1 MTGALSYANI
11 SFFKRQSMKTIKRAR
26 EIIGVEIRELE
37 RVRRSLDKR
46 FSRSVRLML
55 ESLRQG
61 GKIVVTGVG
70 KNFYIGQKISATLSS
85 TGSTSVAL
93 HPSQAL
99 HGDLGVL
106 SQQDILLALSYSGE
120 SPELME
126 LIPAARRQGVKIIAL
141 TGVAESALAKAS
153 DEIIYTPVTR
163 EACPFNLA
171 PTASTTAALAVGDAL
186 AIVLLEARGFRKEDY
201 ARLHPGGTIGRTLLL
216 RVGDIMRQGDR
227 LARITVKAKVK
238 DAILAMTSARSG
250 SVAIVN
256 GKGKVAGIFTDGDLR
271 RMIDGKRNI
280 PECPVREVM
289 TPSPVTI
296 RENSLAVDALK
307 IYEEHA
313 IDDLL
318 VVDRSGRLV
327 GMVDIQD
334 LPKFKIL

>member
-1 MTGALSYANI
+1 MNTV
-11 SFFKRQSMKTIKRAR
+11 KRAR
-26 EIIGVEIRELE
+26 EIIGIEINELS

-46 FSRSVRLML
+46 FSRSARIIL
-55 ESLRQG
+55 ECLDQG

-70 KNFYIGQKISATLSS
+70 KNYYIGQKISATLSS
-85 TGSTSVAL
+85 TGSPSVAL
-93 HPSQAL
+93 HPSQAM
-99 HGDLGVL
+99 HGDLGIISKPDV
-106 SQQDILLALSYSGE
+106 LLALSYSGE
-120 SPELME
+120 SDELLE
-126 LIPAARRQGVKIIAL
+126 IIPAARRQGAKIIAL
-141 TGVAESALAKAS
+141 TGVAESAVAKAS
-153 DEIIYTPVTR
+153 DEIIHTPISR

-201 ARLHPGGTIGRTLLL
+201 AKLHPGGTIGRTLLL
-216 RVGDIMRQGDR
+216 RVGDIMRKGDR
-227 LARITVKAKVK
+227 LARIAVNAKVK

-256 GKGKVAGIFTDGDLR
+256 KQGKIAGIFTDGDLR
-271 RMIDGKRNI
+271 RMIAKKRNI

-296 RENSLAVDALK
+296 RDNALAVDALK
-307 IYEEHA
+307 IYEERA

-318 VVDRSGRLV
+318 VVDRCGRLV